1 MTLRTLYDN
10 LLIELNKVEAPS
22 LLLEDFLYFA
32 NKAVQQYI
40 NKVYNRYDINQQST
54 DDLRTLKT
62 TLKLNVI
69 NEGEDV
75 DGNPINEINMSPTE
89 DRHWFCT
96 LPIDYMHLLNCV
108 LVFEKTEN
116 EQDISRCEALKSK
129 QTVKSMARRLTSDL
143 FPSII
148 SNAYFKPSYK
158 TPYYF
163 ITNHGKE
170 YGTPSSNEMLEQIL
184 DPCDNAENVPI
195 ATMEIRC
202 GSTTKYFPKYAY
214 IDYIKTPD
222 VLYMTY
228 DMLEEIDDRSQVL
241 EFPEYV
247 CYEIQNELTKLVLEN
262 IEDPRLQ
269 TNIPINQTIAGAV
282 NNNN

>member
-1 MTLRTLYDN
+1 MTVRTLYDN

-40 NKVYNRYDINQQST
+40 NKVYNRYDVNQQST

-62 TLKLNVI
+62 TIRLTVNSS
-69 NEGEDV
+69 GFAED
-75 DGNPINEINMSPTE
+75 GTPNEINMSPTE
-89 DRHWFCT
+89 DDHWYCN
-96 LPIDYMHLLNCV
+96 LPTDYMHLLNCV
-108 LVFEKTEN
+108 LIFDKQQQYEHG
-116 EQDISRCEALKSK
+116 SRCEELKSK
-129 QTVKSMARRLTSDL
+129 YKVKSMARRLTSDL

-158 TPYYF
+158 NPYYF
-163 ITNHGKE
+163 ITNHGTD
-170 YGTPSSNEMLEQIL
+170 YGTPSTNEMLEQIL
-184 DPCDNAENVPI
+184 DPCDV
-195 ATMEIRC
+195 ATNSPTATLEIRC
-202 GSTTKYFPKYAY
+202 GSTAKYYPTEAY

-222 VLYMTY
+222 TLYMTY
-228 DMLEEIDDRSQVL
+228 EMLEEDDDNSQVL

-262 IEDPRLQ
+262 IGDPRLE
-269 TNIPINQTIAGAV
+269 TNIPINQTITGAV
-282 NNNN
+282 TNN